1 MSAKASSP
9 SDITVWETTVER
21 TVTVHTK
28 GSGRQAAARV
38 RVLTVRIV
46 RHVPTSREVRTRAAV
61 INAKQLVTNPS
72 VVTRTVVDEHTI
84 TRARPR
90 LVTRTVTHSV
100 TQVTPPVTVTAPPI
114 TITETLPPQTVTV
127 TTTIKHGH

>member
-1 MSAKASSP
+1 M
-9 SDITVWETTVER
+9 
-21 TVTVHTK
+21 
-28 GSGRQAAARV
+28 
-38 RVLTVRIV
+38 
-46 RHVPTSREVRTRAAV
+46 PTSREVRTRAAV